1 MNSNWFPQDR
11 NQEAA
16 MLVVILWRE
25 LMALRNSDLKAA
37 PLTGV
42 KATVRSKLLR
52 FESLIEKG
60 TVTML

>member
-42 KATVRSKLLR
+42 KTTVRSKLLR
-52 FESLIEKG
+52 FES
-60 TVTML
+60 